1 YTIVG
6 ASALG
11 PLRCVVTSHVTAIAA
26 WRGSSASTM
35 TYRSLITAVQS
46 TMPPSETLTSLTL
59 EHLFTWAGATCYSYT
74 GSGGDGL
81 QACQSLGNLCALQ
94 LHDPSSMACSLFSA
108 VLNNRLGN
116 NHGQTGWGVTL
127 PWLTYIEEASDVR
140 DGTDI
145 EMQLTFASE
154 MRIILAKYS
163 LDGTWLGMEEMST
176 QTYYCGVGAPDT
188 SAGGG
193 QSRSSKYL
201 KFGHSMTETF
211 ECDLKSL
218 LGEEAFFYDPYIATG
233 ELHPIAVLNV
243 NYGDGASTPN
253 LNIRALD
260 ELDDVFTRRFFFFD
274 SVSGITDASGTT
286 SSFSPG
292 SDSEAANS
300 GGGGVGG
307 GGFVPEVL
315 RYATSMRLTFKIR
328 DGAPESIYPPILE
341 ASGVTYAEVKPALWD
356 TQPSLQQP
364 TVTFTVEYTMDTQLQ
379 RPQDPFGPYV
389 CPPQSFWNL
398 CRAFFA
404 VVLVLTSLTG
414 LWRLRNWHV
423 RVSRYIQPAQIVAP
437 RYMYQMVNW
446 PFLFQGLLM
455 VSHTFVLFLF
465 PFTFLISS
473 YFFVFFKLQVS
484 SLFLV

>member
-1 YTIVG
+1 MGLETMATRCPMCLAWTCTAMPLPVRAPMGSSSRHPRALPVLYSQEPAPALCAPHARNPLKRRFPTALHAWPVDRAPPGLRTEGPSAPASMVLLETYQGGDYMTEKACQSCAAGTFVFEEASTEAGVSYAADPLSCQACPDDNMSFGLDGQCSCNDGYTIVG

-26 WRGSSASTM
+26 WRGSSASTV

-46 TMPPSETLTSLTL
+46 TLPPSETLTSLTL
-59 EHLFTWAGATCYSYT
+59 EHLFTWAGASCYSYT

-176 QTYYCGVGAPDT
+176 QPYYCGVGAPDT

-218 LGEEAFFYDPYIATG
+218 LGEEAFFYDPYI
-233 ELHPIAVLNV
+233 V
-243 NYGDGASTPN
+243 
-253 LNIRALD
+253 D
-260 ELDDVFTRRFFFFD
+260 E
-274 SVSGITDASGTT
+274 A
-286 SSFSPG
+286 
-292 SDSEAANS
+292 
-300 GGGGVGG
+300 
-307 GGFVPEVL
+307 
-315 RYATSMRLTFKIR
+315 
-328 DGAPESIYPPILE
+328 
-341 ASGVTYAEVKPALWD
+341 
-356 TQPSLQQP
+356 
-364 TVTFTVEYTMDTQLQ
+364 
-379 RPQDPFGPYV
+379 
-389 CPPQSFWNL
+389 
-398 CRAFFA
+398 
-404 VVLVLTSLTG
+404 
-414 LWRLRNWHV
+414 
-423 RVSRYIQPAQIVAP
+423 
-437 RYMYQMVNW
+437 
-446 PFLFQGLLM
+446 
-455 VSHTFVLFLF
+455 
-465 PFTFLISS
+465 
-473 YFFVFFKLQVS
+473 
-484 SLFLV
+484 